1 MNRANR
7 AAGTKALVGDWGYLI
22 AVVFDDGV
30 GEQGVTHI
38 AHFVG
43 CGGLAVF
50 VDAYLYVFADA
61 HAVDG
66 VEPQLTQGGLYG
78 LSLRIADGGSYADID
93 FGEVWHI
100 AGRRDY
106 GLTAALAWM

>member
-1 MNRANR
+1 MGQIGRR
-7 AAGTKALVGDWGYLI
+7 GRKRSVGDWGYLI

-30 GEQGVTHI
+30 GEQSVAHI
-38 AHFVG
+38 AHLVG

-61 HAVDG
+61 HAVNG
-66 VEPQLTQGGLYG
+66 VEAELTQGGVNG
-78 LSLRIADGGSYADID
+78 LPLRIADGGSYADID

-100 AGRRDY
+100 AGWWGY